1 MVRHVV
7 MWKLKENAL
16 GKTKAEN
23 MVELKRVLL
32 DMKPK
37 IKEILNIEVGIN
49 IEGLY
54 ADNSDVVLIADFAGV
69 EELEIYQN
77 HPDHEVV
84 KAFVKEIKDPT
95 AQRACVDYVM

>member
-1 MVRHVV
+1 MVRHIV

-16 GKTKAEN
+16 GKTKVEN

-69 EELEIYQN
+69 KELEIYQN
-77 HPDHEVV
+77 HPDHEIV
-84 KAFVKEIKDPT
+84 KAFVKEIKDHS
-95 AQRACVDYVM
+95 AQRACVDYEM

>member
-7 MWKLKENAL
+7 MWKLKETAL

-23 MVELKRVLL
+23 MVELKKVLL

-49 IEGLY
+49 IDGLY

-84 KAFVKEIKDPT
+84 KAFVKEIKDPS